1 MSQRVNSVLFER
13 DETRLQQINR
23 TVVDSG
29 IDITGFFGFYILGG
43 SQIQEQRKDFNT
55 TYLSSG
61 AFRGATLEK
70 LYSTFVGTGQSIITT
85 PVIIKGTASVTFS
98 NITFFQDHLK
108 PSYLVRI
115 EEGAKASFINCT
127 FVRRSKQELWE
138 AGGELPANNSY
149 IEVQAAAAADMA
161 NFMGC
166 KFIERADSG
175 ATEVFRRSGAAGTVY
190 TMGSINQTSKPYGA
204 ARVAVGGDI

>member
-1 MSQRVNSVLFER
+1 MSQRINSILFER
-13 DETRLQQINR
+13 DETRTDQINR
-23 TVVDSG
+23 TVVNSG

-43 SQIQEQRKDFNT
+43 SQLTEQRTDFNT
-55 TYLSSG
+55 TYLCSG
-61 AFRGATLEK
+61 AFRGTTLEK
-70 LYSTFVGTGQSIITT
+70 LYGTFVGTGQSIITT
-85 PVIIKGTASVTFS
+85 PVTIKGTASVTFS
-98 NITFFQDHLK
+98 NITFFQDHTN

-127 FVRRSKQELWE
+127 FVRRSKQELRK
-138 AGGELPANNSY
+138 AGGELPTNNSY

-161 NFMGC
+161 NFIGC

-175 ATEVFRRSGAAGTVY
+175 ATSIFRRSGAAGTVY

-204 ARVAVGGDI
+204 AQVAVGGDI

>member
-43 SQIQEQRKDFNT
+43 SQIQEQRNDFNT

-61 AFRGATLEK
+61 AFKGATLK
-70 LYSTFVGTGQSIITT
+70 NLYSTFVGTGQSIITT

-127 FVRRSKQELWE
+127 FVRRSKQELRE
-138 AGGELPANNSY
+138 STGG
-149 IEVQAAAAADMA
+149 
-161 NFMGC
+161 
-166 KFIERADSG
+166 
-175 ATEVFRRSGAAGTVY
+175 RSGANG
-190 TMGSINQTSKPYGA
+190 KLYGL
-204 ARVAVGGDI
+204 